1 MNGETRMYFLN
12 RPQEEYIL
20 TYPNIYARG
29 LLFGTTFLEI
39 GDDSTIKCDSS
50 DFVAEIN
57 FKVKVYFRN
66 FNLFLIIVRDI
77 FRALTIAYQSIF
89 TVNLLGNY

>member
-12 RPQEEYIL
+12 NSNEEYVL

-39 GDDSTIKCDSS
+39 GDNATISWESLDL
-50 DFVAEIN
+50 VAEIN
-57 FKVKVYFRN
+57 FKVKVN
-66 FNLFLIIVRDI
+66 
-77 FRALTIAYQSIF
+77 
-89 TVNLLGNY
+89 

>member
-1 MNGETRMYFLN
+1 MNGETRIYFIDH
-12 RPQEEYIL
+12 PGEEYIL

-39 GDDSTIKCDSS
+39 GDDSTIKCTNS

-57 FKVKVYFRN
+57 FKVKVYIFIYFQN
-66 FNLFLIIVRDI
+66 ILI
-77 FRALTIAYQSIF
+77 
-89 TVNLLGNY
+89 